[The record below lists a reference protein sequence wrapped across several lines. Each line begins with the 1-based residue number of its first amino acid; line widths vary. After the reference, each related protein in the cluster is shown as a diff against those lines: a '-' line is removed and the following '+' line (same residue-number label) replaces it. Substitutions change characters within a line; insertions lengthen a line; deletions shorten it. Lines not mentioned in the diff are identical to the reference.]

1 VTRGQFEE
9 IVSLV
14 LLRRFIWV
22 VFVLVPRARREHN
35 PLAVVYAIFAAVVAL
50 LGWLL
55 LGSGVRSR

>member
-1 VTRGQFEE
+1 VTRGQFEDV
-9 IVSLV
+9 VSLV
-14 LLRRFIWV
+14 LLGSFIWV

-35 PLAVVYAIFAAVVAL
+35 PLAVVCTVFAAVVAL